1 MKFFVAVI
9 TKQVVERHLVA
20 PLADMLSPVVM
31 ARYTDQEIRYLAAEA
46 PRSAQLREHLE
57 GKLKMLR
64 EGQDAF
70 CAAVGAFD

>member
-46 PRSAQLREHLE
+46 PRSAQP
-57 GKLKMLR
+57 
-64 EGQDAF
+64 
-70 CAAVGAFD
+70 